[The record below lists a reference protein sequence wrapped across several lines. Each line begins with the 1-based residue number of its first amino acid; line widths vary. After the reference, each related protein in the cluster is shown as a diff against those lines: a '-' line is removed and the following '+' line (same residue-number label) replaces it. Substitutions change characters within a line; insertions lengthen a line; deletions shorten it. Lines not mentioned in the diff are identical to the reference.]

1 MRALR
6 KSDDFLTKIIGFTYY
21 FYNRFEKNAFING
34 IYREI
39 IDSYTPGMNFNTIDL
54 IKKTNL
60 YQYIQLIK
68 DVINDESKHIDLEE
82 RLKQNNMSF
91 KSYIRIANTMISE
104 YTKSFG
110 RLLYK
115 LNKDIDELNKTKL
128 DTPYFDIDNN
138 D

>member
-1 MRALR
+1 L
-6 KSDDFLTKIIGFTYY
+6 K
-21 FYNRFEKNAFING
+21 KNAFING

-39 IDSYTPGMNFNTIDL
+39 IDSYTPGMNFNTLDL

-82 RLKQNNMSF
+82 RLKQNNISF

-115 LNKDIDELNKTKL
+115 LNKDISELNKTKL
-128 DTPYFDIDNN
+128 DTPYFGLDNN
-138 D
+138 N